1 MGAGGELGA
10 PAFSD
15 VQEKVSWVE
24 KFVRLGA
31 SATEAAKDEH
41 DRSELLVPQCPP
53 KYFKR

>member
-1 MGAGGELGA
+1 MLQVQARFTERFSMGTGGELGA

-41 DRSELLVPQCPP
+41 DR
-53 KYFKR
+53 